1 MKKYI
6 LSIFVAFAIS
16 FSFAQSNVIFYQENN
31 RPFTLIINGIAQNI
45 SPKSNIKVTDI
56 DVDILDVKIQFNNG
70 RIAQRMIMSTQG
82 LEITYKVKRNL
93 DTGQPFI
100 YFDKE
105 VSIGRGLTYLNQ
117 FIIQYQDQIQNNNN
131 HNNHHNHHNHHHNDH
146 VNNNTNEVI
155 IIEHDCLAMDNTSF
169 NRAKNSVKS
178 KSFSSSKM
186 TAAKQVIQNNCLS
199 VTQVKQMARLFTFE
213 EDKLEFVKAAYHQTT
228 NQHEYYL
235 VNDIFTFS
243 QSIENLDRYIK
254 LQNK

>member
-45 SPKSNIKVTDI
+45 SPKSNIKVTDVNI
-56 DVDILDVKIQFNNG
+56 DMLDVEIQFKNG
-70 RIAQRMIMSTQG
+70 RVAHRMIMSTQG
-82 LEITYKVKRNL
+82 MEITYKVRRNP

-105 VSIGRGLTYLNQ
+105 VSIGRGLTYRNQ
-117 FIIQYQDQIQNNNN
+117 FVIHYHDQIQNNNN
-131 HNNHHNHHNHHHNDH
+131 HNHHHNDH

-155 IIEHDCLAMDNTSF
+155 IIEHDCLAMDDASF
-169 NRAKNSVKS
+169 GRAKQSVKS

-186 TAAKQVIQNNCLS
+186 TAAKQVLQNNCLD
-199 VTQVKQMARLFTFE
+199 VTQVKQMASLFTFE

-228 NQHEYYL
+228 NQHEFYL

-254 LQNK
+254 SQGK

>member
-6 LSIFVAFAIS
+6 LFIFVAFSIS

-45 SPKSNIKVTDI
+45 SPKSNIKVI
-56 DVDILDVKIQFNNG
+56 NVDVDILDVEIQFKNG

-82 LEITYKVKRNL
+82 MEITYKVKRNQ

-105 VSIGRGLTYLNQ
+105 TSIGRGLTYRNQ
-117 FIIQYQDQIQNNNN
+117 FVIQYQAQNNNN
-131 HNNHHNHHNHHHNDH
+131 NNHHHNDNNHNHHHNDH

-155 IIEHDCLAMDNTSF
+155 IIENECLAMDNASF
-169 NRAKNSVKS
+169 GRAKQSVKS

-186 TAAKQVIQNNCLS
+186 TAAKQVLQNNCLD
-199 VTQVKQMARLFTFE
+199 VTQVKQMAGLFTFE

-228 NQHEYYL
+228 NQHEFYL

-254 LQNK
+254 SQGK